1 MLINRQNLSVQL
13 AAEQDTIRQVLQI
26 YRQGCNCILD
36 DLFRAQEARMEL
48 YRQQMSSVK
57 EQHTQI
63 CQELIRGLQ
72 ELDHR
77 VQQGA

>member
-1 MLINRQNLSVQL
+1 
-13 AAEQDTIRQVLQI
+13 
-26 YRQGCNCILD
+26 
-36 DLFRAQEARMEL
+36 MEL

-57 EQHTQI
+57 AQHTQI

-77 VQQGA
+77 VHQGA

>member
-1 MLINRQNLSVQL
+1 MLIDRKNLSVQL

-26 YRQGCNCILD
+26 YRQGCNRILD
-36 DLFRAQEARMEL
+36 DLFKAQEARMEL

-57 EQHTQI
+57 EHHTQI

>member
-1 MLINRQNLSVQL
+1 LSTQL
-13 AAEQDTIRQVLQI
+13 AAEQDTIRDVLQI
-26 YRQGCNCILD
+26 YRAGCHRILD
-36 DLFRAQEARMEL
+36 DLFRAQEVRMEL

-72 ELDHR
+72 DLDDR
-77 VQQGA
+77 VQQGP